1 MNRNRRR
8 RRTLELAALAVL
20 AVGCAGANV
29 EVVADHARYP
39 ISLSGSVRDAQ
50 GTLLDGRAFR
60 VVGRLELAT
69 SRIGILYSTVT
80 PDSKLDISDDV
91 NAQVAAAGGEAVL
104 RLSVTVADDCNVLNG
119 FPLLNALP
127 FWPGC
132 VPVSVRGVIVRRTSP
147 PVPDWVGQPDERPP
161 TIRDPRCWT
170 HRPDATISLLC
181 FCLRSQCALS
191 PSWIMNRRSKR

>member
-147 PVPDWVGQPDERPP
+147 PVPPSLGQPND
-161 TIRDPRCWT
+161 
-170 HRPDATISLLC
+170 
-181 FCLRSQCALS
+181 
-191 PSWIMNRRSKR
+191 